1 MEGEHDDKLERP
13 FEGMTTVSSVT
24 CAIFSWESG
33 QRRHNSSADT
43 AYVVG
48 ISSSSTHQL
57 FANNSCPHALI
68 DEVAFHTRLLC
79 GNGCVATYRAIG
91 TCDEFCFITTI
102 RKIFSPSFIDISD
115 YVNAFFR
122 GTSLTT
128 PTDSASK
135 IYGTPYTRCVGAICA
150 GRRWTVAVAA
160 PWCPLVLSH
169 VYYL

>member
-1 MEGEHDDKLERP
+1 MQFQLRGHGLKTMENLLVRRDRSKAESNSGQAWYRLWVQRSYPCFGCHKTLGSS

-79 GNGCVATYRAIG
+79 VCVCVRILLNYTQTESVHNNYHDGAACCG
-91 TCDEFCFITTI
+91 SQCM
-102 RKIFSPSFIDISD
+102 
-115 YVNAFFR
+115 
-122 GTSLTT
+122 
-128 PTDSASK
+128 
-135 IYGTPYTRCVGAICA
+135 YGEV
-150 GRRWTVAVAA
+150 
-160 PWCPLVLSH
+160 
-169 VYYL
+169 